1 MQAGIVT
8 LATFLTYI
16 SIELKNSWAFN
27 FAKKVNVICNHEFA
41 INVIPQEI
49 NFTNFGQI
57 RETLCP

>member
-1 MQAGIVT
+1 MHAGIVT

-16 SIELKNSWAFN
+16 SIEGKNSWAFN

-57 RETLCP
+57 RENLYP

>member
-16 SIELKNSWAFN
+16 SIELKNSWGFN

-57 RETLCP
+57 RETLYP